1 MDGTEAGDR
10 LMVMLDDTCAKSNER
25 HFTRKPSK
33 AQTGRIHPAVGETL
47 AATGHRKSSLI
58 VDKPR
63 PLSILYRGQALAEAL
78 AAGLSARGW
87 LPEIAGELPAG
98 ENGGAPVLLVENDFG
113 DLPDTAL
120 AMATRIASRQPVVA
134 VAGPAALAALVRAV
148 TAGATAINADQ
159 PYRRLLTFV
168 DAALASAPPAAPT
181 IAMAQRER
189 MLTDLRQRAE
199 EARRF
204 RELTEG
210 ECAVLASMAA
220 GLSAESIASARS
232 VGLSTVRSQIAAIL
246 RKLGVQSQTAA
257 VSLTYKSCADN
268 RIIDPLTSFNR
279 NYLR

>member
-58 VDKPR
+58 LDKPR

-168 DAALASAPPAAPT
+168 DAALASVPPAAPT

-257 VSLTYKSCADN
+257 VSLTHKSCADN